1 MILGRFTKQPVD
13 ILDYDMDFSDW
24 LPAGDTLDT
33 ATPTVD
39 VASLTL
45 GATVVTDTSVKQWV
59 SAGTDG
65 LTYKVTITA
74 TTTGGRTI
82 QNEFRVRVKDY

>member
-1 MILGRFTKQPVD
+1 MILGRFTKQPADV
-13 ILDYDMDFSDW
+13 IDYDIDFSEW
-24 LPAGDTLDT
+24 LPVGDTLAT

-45 GATVVTDTSVKQWV
+45 GTTVISDTGIKQWV

-65 LTYKVTITA
+65 LTYKVTVTV
-74 TTTGGRTI
+74 TTNGGRTV
-82 QNEFRVRVKDY
+82 QQEFRVRVKDY